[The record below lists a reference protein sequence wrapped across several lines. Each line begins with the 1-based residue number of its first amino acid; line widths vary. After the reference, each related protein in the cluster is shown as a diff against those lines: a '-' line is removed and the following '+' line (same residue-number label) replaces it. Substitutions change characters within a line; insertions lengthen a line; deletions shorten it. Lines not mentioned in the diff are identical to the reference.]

1 MTACHPLLGVIGVM
15 VHKDQSLLVRRSKEP
30 DAGLWGFPGGHVE
43 LGETVAAG
51 AVRELSEETGITA
64 TAGPFLD
71 VIDVIR
77 QDSTGQTCVHYALVA
92 VRLDFISGRPI
103 AGDDALEAAWV
114 PITDIKLGLLPMSD
128 GVAALIAKAQ
138 DSL

>member
-1 MTACHPLLGVIGVM
+1 MTPCHPLLGVIGVI
-15 VHKDQSLLVRRSKEP
+15 VHEDHSLLVRRSKEP

-71 VIDVIR
+71 VIDVIQR
-77 QDSTGQTCVHYALVA
+77 DADGQVTVHYALVA
-92 VRLDFISGRPI
+92 LRVDYVSGVPV
-103 AGDDALEAAWV
+103 AADDALDAAWV
-114 PITDIKLGLLPMSD
+114 ALEDIRAERLKMSR
-128 GVAALIAKAQ
+128 GVLRLIDLAG
-138 DSL
+138 